1 MPNAIPSTSTTLP
14 VTSAVPSAQRDG
26 SSVGPGGQLGKNEF
40 LQLLTTQLRYQDP
53 MNPMEGSKMAA
64 DLAQFSGLE
73 QLVNINDAL
82 ASQQTQYNTMLLAI
96 NNSVALSTIG
106 KTVVAAGDKVAIT
119 ADANGVKNG
128 TVVADIA
135 TEGNATLKIVDA
147 AGKEIA
153 SRSLGH
159 LAAGDKMEFDVGTA
173 AKNLSEGTY
182 TYRIE
187 VMDSKGAAIPQTIYS
202 VGKVDGISYTPTGA
216 VLTAGALT
224 FDIGKVVKIYS

>member
-1 MPNAIPSTSTTLP
+1 MPNAIPSPTTTIP
-14 VTSAVPSAQRDG
+14 VAPAAPTAQRDG
-26 SSVGPGGQLGKNEF
+26 SPVGPGGKLGKNEF

-82 ASQQTQYNTMLLAI
+82 ATQQTQYNTMLLAI

-135 TEGNATLKIVDA
+135 AEGNATLKIVDA

-159 LAAGDKMEFDVGTA
+159 LAAGDKREFDVGTA
-173 AKNLSEGTY
+173 AKNLPEGTY

-187 VMDSKGAAIPQTIYS
+187 VMDSKGAAIPQTTYS